1 MRVFPFVHV
10 MRASKG
16 SGLMSA
22 GGAEGFSLLARPFHW
37 LAVPRLW
44 TPLSATAA
52 RLLRHVRE
60 PSVPPMSE
68 EWLRHCDRE
77 SGRQIDY

>member
-1 MRVFPFVHV
+1 MRVFPFMNV
-10 MRASKG
+10 AGTSKG
-16 SGLMSA
+16 SGLA
-22 GGAEGFSLLARPFHW
+22 RAVGVEGFSLLAQPFHW
-37 LAVPRLW
+37 LAVPRRSTL
-44 TPLSATAA
+44 LSATAA

-77 SGRQIDY
+77 SGRQVDY